1 MSYNIIFCIET
12 FNIGGGA
19 TIALMSL
26 IKNNPDIKDYVI
38 FCRNIIRNE
47 KSLEGKIIVGKGNDI
62 ITFFQREKF
71 DLIHWFKANGNCLFE
86 DLIKEMCKYE
96 WKIPILTT
104 ICQKP
109 SCKSLLLSPCEIL
122 YSNHLVFIDKA
133 AYNDALFQFI
143 PNSKKS
149 MIYFGFGQELLEII
163 DKVRKNTPYIKTNQ
177 IIYGRGSSLNKCPK
191 DMFDVFDKINHPKS
205 FIIVGGGKKQWIIRE
220 INKRKMYDVK
230 LIDNLRYEEWIKVL
244 NSFDVFLYYLPL
256 KAYSSIDGTLGEAM
270 LLQKPVIYYGPEAP
284 KERLI
289 HGYNSLIANNKEE
302 ISVLCNKLAKDEE
315 MRLQLGLKARET
327 TLENFSIER
336 TIDAYNI
343 LYNKLLT
350 KKEFIHFQEEAAE
363 RFVEIIPE
371 IDVPAHSLAFSH
383 YKPELGSKEYGM
395 DHLNLSHPEVYSF
408 VDALFKEYLDGENPV
423 FRGPKVHIGTDEY
436 SNKKKEVVEQFRA
449 FTDHYIKYVEGF
461 GKQACVWGALTHA
474 AGETP
479 VKSDNVIMYAWYNG
493 FANPKDMVQQGYNLI
508 SIPDGPSMSTVPTAF
523 WPVCPSTTP

>member
-256 KAYSSIDGTLGEAM
+256 KTYSSIDGTLGEAM

-350 KKEFIHFQEEAAE
+350 KKEFIHLDMPFFYLCHYYMCK
-363 RFVEIIPE
+363 RYFLLKRKLFDFV
-371 IDVPAHSLAFSH
+371 
-383 YKPELGSKEYGM
+383 
-395 DHLNLSHPEVYSF
+395 
-408 VDALFKEYLDGENPV
+408 
-423 FRGPKVHIGTDEY
+423 
-436 SNKKKEVVEQFRA
+436 KK
-449 FTDHYIKYVEGF
+449 
-461 GKQACVWGALTHA
+461 
-474 AGETP
+474 
-479 VKSDNVIMYAWYNG
+479 IML
-493 FANPKDMVQQGYNLI
+493 KKI
-508 SIPDGPSMSTVPTAF
+508 
-523 WPVCPSTTP
+523 

>member
-1 MSYNIIFCIET
+1 MSYKIIFCIET
-12 FNIGGGA
+12 FNVGGGA

-26 IKNNPDIKDYVI
+26 IKNNPEIKDYVI

-47 KSLEGKIIVGKGNDI
+47 RTLEGKIIVGKGNDI
-62 ITFFQREKF
+62 LSFFQRKKF

-96 WKIPILTT
+96 WRFPILTT

-109 SCKSLLLSPCEIL
+109 SCKSLLLSPCEIR

-149 MIYFGFGQELLEII
+149 MIYFGFGWDLLEII
-163 DKVRKNTPYIKTNQ
+163 DKVRKNTSYVKTNQ

-191 DMFDVFDKINHPKS
+191 DMFDVFDKINYPKS

-220 INKRKMYDVK
+220 INKRKKYSVK
-230 LIDNLRYEEWIKVL
+230 LIDNLRHEEWIKVL

-327 TLENFSIER
+327 TLENFSIET
-336 TIDAYNI
+336 TIDSYNI

-350 KKEFIHFQEEAAE
+350 KKEFIHFDMPFFYLCHYYMCKQYFLLK
-363 RFVEIIPE
+363 RKLFDFV
-371 IDVPAHSLAFSH
+371 
-383 YKPELGSKEYGM
+383 
-395 DHLNLSHPEVYSF
+395 
-408 VDALFKEYLDGENPV
+408 
-423 FRGPKVHIGTDEY
+423 
-436 SNKKKEVVEQFRA
+436 KK
-449 FTDHYIKYVEGF
+449 
-461 GKQACVWGALTHA
+461 
-474 AGETP
+474 
-479 VKSDNVIMYAWYNG
+479 IML
-493 FANPKDMVQQGYNLI
+493 KKL
-508 SIPDGPSMSTVPTAF
+508 
-523 WPVCPSTTP
+523 

>member
-350 KKEFIHFQEEAAE
+350 KKEFIHLDMPF
-363 RFVEIIPE
+363 F
-371 IDVPAHSLAFSH
+371 
-383 YKPELGSKEYGM
+383 
-395 DHLNLSHPEVYSF
+395 
-408 VDALFKEYLDGENPV
+408 YLC
-423 FRGPKVHIGTDEY
+423 H
-436 SNKKKEVVEQFRA
+436 
-449 FTDHYIKYVEGF
+449 
-461 GKQACVWGALTHA
+461 
-474 AGETP
+474 
-479 VKSDNVIMYAWYNG
+479 
-493 FANPKDMVQQGYNLI
+493 
-508 SIPDGPSMSTVPTAF
+508 
-523 WPVCPSTTP
+523 